1 MVTDVKTPAECRYSC
16 RSFLVNR
23 KYRWNFLLKKGTAS
37 LRRVLARRGR
47 LSQATA
53 RDARMYLGT
62 CLLVSGSEKTWLQT
76 RIKRSIL
83 NTVKNTPAESAFSG
97 VP

>member
-16 RSFLVNR
+16 RSFLE
-23 KYRWNFLLKKGTAS
+23 KQGGPGY
-37 LRRVLARRGR
+37 LRSTPARRACESR
-47 LSQATA
+47 AAA

>member
-1 MVTDVKTPAECRYSC
+1 MVTDVKTPA
-16 RSFLVNR
+16 V
-23 KYRWNFLLKKGTAS
+23 KKGHCLPKMSTRAK
-37 LRRVLARRGR
+37 RKVVAGDR
-47 LSQATA
+47 A

>member
-16 RSFLVNR
+16 RSFLV
-23 KYRWNFLLKKGTAS
+23 KQKGTAS
-37 LRRVLARRGR
+37 PRCTLAQRGR

-53 RDARMYLGT
+53 RDARIYLGT